1 MVGKLNI
8 LTKRLSQNGTF
19 WSPLP
24 HGNLYWIII
33 IEVSSDKILGQSGW
47 SQRVVQ
53 AVFCDVILGKS
64 GFGWELPKDLTMAKY
79 YKFSNAFLAESLYGS
94 EKAFYDSEKKFG
106 DSTKRGLLP
115 KFFSKV

>member
-1 MVGKLNI
+1 M
-8 LTKRLSQNGTF
+8 
-19 WSPLP
+19 
-24 HGNLYWIII
+24 
-33 IEVSSDKILGQSGW
+33 GQSEG

-53 AVFCDVILGKS
+53 AVVCDVNLVKS

-79 YKFSNAFLAESLYGS
+79 YKFSNAFLAESVYRS
-94 EKAFYDSEKKFG
+94 EKVFSDPEKIFG